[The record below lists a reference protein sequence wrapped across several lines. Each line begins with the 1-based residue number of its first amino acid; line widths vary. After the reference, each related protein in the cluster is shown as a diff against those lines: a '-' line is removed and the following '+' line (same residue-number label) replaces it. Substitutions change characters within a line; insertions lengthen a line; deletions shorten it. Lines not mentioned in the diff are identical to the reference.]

1 MKRVLFLI
9 FTLLFFSACSTKS
22 VMINGLICPEG
33 YSTHQVQK
41 DLTQC
46 RYYDQ
51 KKAGEA
57 SLSPIEPECK
67 ACLEDRGYK
76 LEE

>member
-1 MKRVLFLI
+1 MKRILFLI
-9 FTLLFFSACSTKS
+9 FTLLFFSACSTRS
-22 VMINGLICPEG
+22 VTINGLICPEG
-33 YSTHQVQK
+33 HSTHQVQK

-46 RYYDQ
+46 RYYDE
-51 KKAGEA
+51 KKAAEA
-57 SLSPIEPECK
+57 SKSPIEPACK